1 MPNINENPDYQ
12 LLMKYIKS
20 ITPGNMTKESAI
32 ELMTIGERIQ
42 GGGAISDRE
51 REIFE
56 SNVAATDSLNGGAIS
71 DRERE
76 IFEPNVAATDSLN
89 GGAISDLEIE
99 QMTPVEYAAAVQ
111 SGLITPD
118 QLMMESSGST
128 TTPAES
134 QLLEQEAYFKRLME
148 EQQALPRLAPDTPQ
162 MRPQA
167 RPELTRPQARPTAPM
182 QSPRPQMR
190 R

>member
-71 DRERE
+71 D
-76 IFEPNVAATDSLN
+76 
-89 GGAISDLEIE
+89 LEIE
-99 QMTPVEYAAAVQ
+99 KMTPVEYAAAVQ

-128 TTPAES
+128 TTPAERE
-134 QLLEQEAYFKRLME
+134 LLEQEAYFKRLME
-148 EQQALPRLAPDTPQ
+148 EQQALPRLAPDTPK

-167 RPELTRPQARPTAPM
+167 RPELTRPQARPIAPM
-182 QSPRPQMR
+182 TSMRPQTR

>member
-71 DRERE
+71 D
-76 IFEPNVAATDSLN
+76 
-89 GGAISDLEIE
+89 LEIE
-99 QMTPVEYAAAVQ
+99 KMTPVEYAAAVQ

-128 TTPAES
+128 TTPAERE
-134 QLLEQEAYFKRLME
+134 LLEQEAYFKRLME

-167 RPELTRPQARPTAPM
+167 RPELTRPQARPIAPM
-182 QSPRPQMR
+182 TSMRPQTR

>member
-99 QMTPVEYAAAVQ
+99 KMTPVEYAAAVQ

-128 TTPAES
+128 TTPAERE
-134 QLLEQEAYFKRLME
+134 LLEQEAYFKRLME
-148 EQQALPRLAPDTPQ
+148 EQQALPRLAPDTPK

-167 RPELTRPQARPTAPM
+167 RPELTRPQARPIAPM
-182 QSPRPQMR
+182 TSMRPQTR